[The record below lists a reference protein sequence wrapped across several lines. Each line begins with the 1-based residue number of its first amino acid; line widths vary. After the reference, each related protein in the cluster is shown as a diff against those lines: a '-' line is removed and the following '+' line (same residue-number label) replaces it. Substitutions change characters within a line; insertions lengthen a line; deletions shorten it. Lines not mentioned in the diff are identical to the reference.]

1 VSEWTSRV
9 ETPFRGDRQFWT
21 SVGRSADALW
31 TLALA
36 TVLVAAFGPYAA
48 IAFCVPVVLL
58 VLSGRDARASTERTR
73 PLFPTRDEWRAA
85 ERQAVAA
92 ALPGAFVRHLR
103 R

>member
-1 VSEWTSRV
+1 MQS
-9 ETPFRGDRQFWT
+9 PFRDDPRFWT

-31 TLALA
+31 TLVIATALV
-36 TVLVAAFGPYAA
+36 VLLGPYAA
-48 IAFCVPVVLL
+48 VAFVVPILL
-58 VLSGRDARASTERTR
+58 MVISGRDARASATDSRAT
-73 PLFPTRDEWRAA
+73 FASRDEWRAA